1 MNTQTPGPLFVG
13 LNSRIQTAPSPTN
26 GRILADLTHSD
37 QRDLPAE
44 AALFA
49 AAYTAFDRAGRELGV
64 GAVEL
69 ARSIDL
75 AALIHAARPAA
86 NAKDEMDSYFASQE
100 ARQVL
105 GALNAPTV

>member
-13 LNSRIQTAPSPTN
+13 LTNRIQTAPAPIN

-37 QRDLPAE
+37 WRDLPAE

-49 AAYTAFDRAGRELGV
+49 TSYTAFDKTARELGV
-64 GAVEL
+64 DAVEL
-69 ARSIDL
+69 ARSLDL
-75 AALIHAARPAA
+75 AALIHAARLAA
-86 NAKDEMDSYFASQE
+86 NAKDETDAYFAAQE
-100 ARQVL
+100 ARRVL